1 MSDEFKQKSIFTESI
16 LSNGSLHESDEN
28 EERSPYRLNSACG
41 KYIYHL
47 GIIDYLQHYDKWK
60 KAERV
65 IKRVKVKFGKEHFGA
80 DDISCIEP
88 NRYRDRFLQFMQRVV
103 FKNIK

>member
-1 MSDEFKQKSIFTESI
+1 MSSGSFAGTTVYESKY
-16 LSNGSLHESDEN
+16 S
-28 EERSPYRLNSACG
+28 EETSPYRLNSACG

-47 GIIDYLQHYDKWK
+47 GIIDYLQEYDAWK

-65 IKRVKVKFGKEHFGA
+65 IKRVKVKFGKEHFVA

-88 NRYRDRFLQFMQRVV
+88 NRYRDRFLQFM
-103 FKNIK
+103 